1 MVRKRAIVIYEL
13 MTSGISMKEKIREIQ
28 RSLEAIQIKVKTET
42 IKFWIEDHEQK
53 RKKIQ
58 KGINLKTKEE
68 NTESYIK
75 FDITGLSCHDPFKA
89 KSTG

>member
-58 KGINLKTKEE
+58 KGINIKTKEE

-75 FDITGLSCHDPFKA
+75 FDITGLSCHDPLKA